1 MLFFRLKNVSEAVE
15 VCFIGR
21 CVLQWLQLEVHYYIF
36 LQFNLYWNY
45 FLKLWKKNILGVYYE
60 EDKTQATIYLI
71 VHGGFVLLTSLIWCI
86 FGFPSNQR
94 VNLVAIGVV
103 IGIFFLLW
111 GTVGIFGKDLC
122 KNQWYIK
129 TSFIFIIIFFSIDFS
144 GKFSNWYEAESPN
157 DKYYC
162 PKGPFLFAFA
172 INITNW

>member
-1 MLFFRLKNVSEAVE
+1 MCQRLWKFVLLADVYSNDYSWRYITIFFYNLTYTET
-15 VCFIGR
+15 
-21 CVLQWLQLEVHYYIF
+21 IF
-36 LQFNLYWNY
+36 WNY
-45 FLKLWKKNILGVYYE
+45 EKKYILGVYYE

-129 TSFIFIIIFFSIDFS
+129 TSFIFIILFFFSIDSS

-162 PKGPFLFAFA
+162 PKGPFLFAFV

>member
-1 MLFFRLKNVSEAVE
+1 MCQRLWKFVLLADVYSNDYSWRCITIFFYNLTYTET
-15 VCFIGR
+15 
-21 CVLQWLQLEVHYYIF
+21 IF
-36 LQFNLYWNY
+36 WNY
-45 FLKLWKKNILGVYYE
+45 EKKYILGVYYE

-129 TSFIFIIIFFSIDFS
+129 TSSIFIILFFFSIDFS

-157 DKYYC
+157 DKYFC
-162 PKGPFLFAFA
+162 PKGPFLFAFV